1 MLYNFNAYDKSF
13 CNGGYFD
20 NTNGL
25 KKEEGTRT
33 TFIVEANNI
42 AALKIQ

>member
-1 MLYNFNAYDKSF
+1 MLYDFKAYDKRF
-13 CNGGYFD
+13 CDGGYFD

-25 KKEEGTRT
+25 KKQEDTRT

-42 AALKIQ
+42 AAVKTQ